1 MSSYAFKFGS
11 TTDLTVYPN
20 VRFSPQT
27 IEPNTADKLLVNTL
41 DVGGFINLPPLDA
54 SNGPSF
60 AGKTVEITNLSGGH
74 TLSVRRV
81 DANGTPIDKVD
92 LQSDQDWV
100 QVTAYWDATLSQGD
114 WLISAIGKLKDV
126 RNAADTGVT
135 SAFGP
140 SGFA

>member
-1 MSSYAFKFGS
+1 MSSYAFKLGS

-27 IEPNTADKLLVNTL
+27 IEPDTADKLLVSTV
-41 DVGGFINLPPLDA
+41 DVGGVINLPPLDS
-54 SNGPSF
+54 SNGESF
-60 AGKTVEITNLSGGH
+60 AGKTVEITNLTGGH
-74 TLSVRRV
+74 TLTVRRV
-81 DANGTPIDKVD
+81 DANGDPVDQVD

-100 QVTAYWDATLSQGD
+100 QVTAYWDAALSQGG

-126 RNAADTGVT
+126 RNAADTGTT

-140 SGFA
+140 GGFA